1 MPLGAAALDDFRA
14 MNYADSLM
22 VLTGVLALSMIS
34 PGPNFAIVTSTAI
47 HVSRRAGVIGG
58 LGLAAASGTWTLLT
72 LAGLGFVIVHA
83 AWLYTAIR
91 IAGAVY
97 LIFLGAK
104 MLWQAKKS
112 AAPEAEQADQSEG
125 AIFRK
130 AYFVSLTNPKSAAF
144 YGSVLAVMLPPHAP
158 LWFSAS
164 VVAIAVLLSAL
175 WYCGVAFLLSTDRVR
190 RRFARVKALFDTVIG
205 VILMG
210 LGAKLLTGA

>member
-1 MPLGAAALDDFRA
+1 MH
-14 MNYADSLM
+14 YAQSLM

-34 PGPNFAIVTSTAI
+34 PGPNFAIVTATAL

-58 LGLAAASGTWTLLT
+58 LGLAAASGTWTVLT
-72 LAGLGFVIVHA
+72 LAGLGLIIVHA

-91 IAGAVY
+91 IVGALY

-104 MLWQAKKS
+104 MLWQAKKQ
-112 AAPEAEQADQSEG
+112 AAPDVAAVEHSEG

-158 LWFSAS
+158 LWFSAA

-175 WYCGVAFLLSTDRVR
+175 WYCSVAFLLSTDRVR
-190 RRFARVKALFDTVIG
+190 RRFARIKTVFDTVIG

-210 LGAKLLTGA
+210 LGAKLLTGV

>member
-1 MPLGAAALDDFRA
+1 MD
-14 MNYADSLM
+14 YVQSLM

-34 PGPNFAIVTSTAI
+34 PGPNFAIVTATAL

-58 LGLAAASGTWTLLT
+58 LGLAAASGTWTVLT
-72 LAGLGFVIVHA
+72 LAGLGLIIVHA
-83 AWLYTAIR
+83 AWLYMAIR
-91 IAGAVY
+91 IVGALY

-104 MLWQAKKS
+104 MLWQAKKQ
-112 AAPEAEQADQSEG
+112 AAPDVATAEHSEG

-158 LWFSAS
+158 LWFSAA

-175 WYCGVAFLLSTDRVR
+175 WYCSVAFLLSTDRVR
-190 RRFARVKALFDTVIG
+190 RRFASIKTVFDAVIG

-210 LGAKLLTGA
+210 LGAKLLTGV